1 MKMTRI
7 AVAAFAVLAVSSAMA
22 QSAAPSTPVGPNG
35 EGYWFGPGPANHS
48 VAYNSKTM
56 TLGDRAWFEWDS
68 AFGFTQY
75 GNVASASGNTST
87 FQVNINAPTYITVKP
102 YVYVDGYF
110 GVAASVQGWGTT
122 ANLDLGFSRFY
133 ILHNAPVFVRFF
145 ANNAFLDPGQAIGPY
160 GFNRID
166 MTYQAIVRPR
176 LQSGFVGPVVRT
188 VNFGPTAGAGLT
200 YLDPSFDT
208 NFFAE
213 IDIARKA
220 TVYWNNPAG
229 NYKATG
235 LVVVSNF

>member
-1 MKMTRI
+1 MNLNRI
-7 AVAAFAVLAVSSAMA
+7 ATTALVALSALSAVA

-35 EGYWFGPGPANHS
+35 ESYWFGPGPANHKVVLGS
-48 VAYNSKTM
+48 TSM

-75 GNVASASGNTST
+75 GNVSYASGNPTS
-87 FQVNINAPTYITVKP
+87 FQVSIDAPTFITVKP

-110 GVAASVQGWGTT
+110 GLSASVQGWGTT
-122 ANLDLGFSRFY
+122 ADLDLGFSRFY
-133 ILHNAPVFVRFF
+133 VLHNAPVFIRAF

-166 MTYQAIVRPR
+166 MTYSATVRPR
-176 LQSGFVGPVVRT
+176 LQSGFIGPVVRSF
-188 VNFGPTAGAGLT
+188 NFGPTAGVGSA
-200 YLDPSFDT
+200 YLDPTNDT

-229 NYKATG
+229 NYKAVGT
-235 LVVVSNF
+235 VVISNF